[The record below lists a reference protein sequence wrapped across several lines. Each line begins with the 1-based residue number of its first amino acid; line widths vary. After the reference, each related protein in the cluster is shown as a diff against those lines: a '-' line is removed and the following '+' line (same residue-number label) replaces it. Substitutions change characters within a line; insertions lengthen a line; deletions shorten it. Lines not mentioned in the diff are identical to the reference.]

1 MAEKFKNVLFTMLF
15 LLSFIIILF
24 INIKFFTKK
33 QSNEKM
39 QEGLKMPKIP
49 SPKEI
54 ANKVKEDTEKKFKKV
69 GDSFKKVGSD
79 IKGGF
84 SKIGDVFKDLK
95 KRFQMI
101 GKGFDDIFG
110 GIGDEFVGLGQGLRK
125 GFIDIGDLIKY
136 SGEFVLTYMI
146 CGVKYIT
153 NLHRCIFYYLF
164 DLFLNIL
171 YFISIKLV
179 LCIIWFVYP
188 QIFELEKIVWAKI
201 IHPIDDKFFSYVGFY
216 LTRWP
221 RSVRDLCYN
230 CKRLKVSVLKQK
242 ANDVDYDFKRG
253 IPKLLQKGT
262 DRIKKGGEEIKS
274 AFAIKKRSNDMKD
287 RLERLRIEKIRLQ
300 DNAEYALNK
309 KAILEQAKELEEQY
323 D

>member
-1 MAEKFKNVLFTMLF
+1 MVEKFKNILFSVLF

-24 INIKFFTKK
+24 INIKFFIKPKK
-33 QSNEKM
+33 DTLE
-39 QEGLKMPKIP
+39 EGLKMPKIP

-54 ANKVKEDTEKKFKKV
+54 ANKVKEDTERKFKKV

-84 SKIGDVFKDLK
+84 SKITDVFKDLK
-95 KRFQMI
+95 KRFQSI
-101 GKGFDDIFG
+101 GKGFDNIFG
-110 GIGDEFVGLGQGLRK
+110 GIGDQFVGLGKGLRR

-136 SGEFVLTYMI
+136 SGEFLLTYMI

-188 QIFELEKIVWAKI
+188 KIFELEKIVWAKI
-201 IHPIDDKFFSYVGFY
+201 IRPIDDKIFSLVGFY
-216 LTRWP
+216 FTRWP

-230 CKRLKVSVLKQK
+230 CKRLKVSVLKRK

-274 AFAIKKRSNDMKD
+274 AFAIKKRSNNNAEKM
-287 RLERLRIEKIRLQ
+287 ERLRKEQIRIQ
-300 DNAEYALNK
+300 DEAEYARNA
-309 KAILEQAKELEEQY
+309 KAILKQEKELEKQY